1 MPPTR
6 NCLIC
11 FKKVNIT
18 DFCRLFNGK
27 IPICQACQT
36 EMEPKFIKFHVD
48 NHKATSLY
56 NYNPFIRKLIYQ
68 YKGCYDYELHQ
79 VFLDR
84 YAKEIKLRY
93 FDRVIIPIPSYQNE
107 DEQRGFNHVV
117 ETFKSIGL
125 NMLNILEKTEKHK
138 QALSSFKQRKEV
150 YKYLEL
156 KSYPDLS
163 KKKVLIVDDVYTTGS
178 TIKSAIH
185 LIEKLNPKKIDV
197 LVVAKTRGKQ
207 LLK

>member
-27 IPICQACQT
+27 IPICQACQI
-36 EMEPKFIKFHVD
+36 EMEPKFMKFRVD

-56 NYNPFIRKLIYQ
+56 DYNPFIRKLIYQ

-107 DEQRGFNHVV
+107 DEQRGFNHVI
-117 ETFKSIGL
+117 ETFKSVEL
-125 NMLNILEKTEKHK
+125 NTLNILEKTEKHK
-138 QALSSFKQRKEV
+138 QAISSFKQRKEV

-178 TIKSAIH
+178 TMKSAIH

-207 LLK
+207 LPK

>member
-18 DFCRLFNGK
+18 DFCRLFNAE

-36 EMEPKFIKFHVD
+36 EMEPKFISFRVD

-56 NYNPFIRKLIYQ
+56 DYNTFIRKLIYQ
-68 YKGCYDYELHQ
+68 YKGCYDYELHK

-93 FDRVIIPIPSYQNE
+93 FSHYVIPIPSYRNE
-107 DEQRGFNHVV
+107 DEERGFNHVV
-117 ETFKSIGL
+117 ETFKSLGL
-125 NMLNILEKTEKHK
+125 NMLNIIEKTEKHK
-138 QALSSFKQRKEV
+138 QAVSTISQRKEV
-150 YKYLEL
+150 YKFLEL
-156 KSYPDLS
+156 NSHPDLS
-163 KKKVLIVDDVYTTGS
+163 KKKILIVDDVYTTGS
-178 TIKSAIH
+178 TMKAAIH

-207 LLK
+207 LPK

>member
-178 TIKSAIH
+178 TMKSAIH
-185 LIEKLNPKKIDV
+185 LIEKLNPKMIDV

-207 LLK
+207 LPK

>member
-1 MPPTR
+1 
-6 NCLIC
+6 
-11 FKKVNIT
+11 
-18 DFCRLFNGK
+18 
-27 IPICQACQT
+27 
-36 EMEPKFIKFHVD
+36 MEPKFIKFHVD

-56 NYNPFIRKLIYQ
+56 NYNPFIRKVIYQ

-84 YAKEIKLRY
+84 YAREIKLRY

-178 TIKSAIH
+178 TMKSAIH

-207 LLK
+207 LPK

>member
-6 NCLIC
+6 NCIIC
-11 FKKVNIT
+11 FKKANIT

-150 YKYLEL
+150 YKYLGL

-178 TIKSAIH
+178 TMKSAIH
-185 LIEKLNPKKIDV
+185 LIEKLNPKMIDV

-207 LLK
+207 LPK

>member
-18 DFCRLFNGK
+18 DFCRLFNAE

-36 EMEPKFIKFHVD
+36 EMEPKFISFSVD
-48 NHKATSLY
+48 GHKATSIY
-56 NYNPFIRKLIYQ
+56 DYNPFIRKLIYQ
-68 YKGCYDYELHQ
+68 YKGCYDYELHK

-93 FDRVIIPIPSYQNE
+93 FDYVVIPIPSYKNE
-107 DEQRGFNHVV
+107 DEERGFNHVV
-117 ETFKSIGL
+117 ETFKTLGI
-125 NMLNILEKTEKHK
+125 NMLNIIEKTEKHK
-138 QALSSFKQRKEV
+138 QAVSTFNQRKEV
-150 YKYLEL
+150 YRYLEL
-156 KSYPDLS
+156 NSHPDLS

-178 TIKSAIH
+178 TMKAAIH
-185 LIEKLNPKKIDV
+185 LVEKLNPKKIDV

-207 LLK
+207 LPK

>member
-18 DFCRLFNGK
+18 DFCRLFNSK

-48 NHKATSLY
+48 NHKATFLY
-56 NYNPFIRKLIYQ
+56 DYNPFIRKLIYQ

-93 FDRVIIPIPSYQNE
+93 FDCVIIPIPSYQNE

-156 KSYPDLS
+156 RSYPDLS

-178 TIKSAIH
+178 TMKSAIH

>member
-36 EMEPKFIKFHVD
+36 EMEPKFIKFNVD

-56 NYNPFIRKLIYQ
+56 DYNPFIRKLIYQ

-93 FDRVIIPIPSYQNE
+93 LDRVIIPIPSYQNE

-156 KSYPDLS
+156 RSYPDLS

-178 TIKSAIH
+178 TMKSAIH

-207 LLK
+207 LHK

>member
-36 EMEPKFIKFHVD
+36 EMEPKFIKFNVD

-56 NYNPFIRKLIYQ
+56 DYNPFIRKLIYQ

-93 FDRVIIPIPSYQNE
+93 LDRVIIPIPSYQNE
-107 DEQRGFNHVV
+107 DDQRGFNHVI

-138 QALSSFKQRKEV
+138 QAISSFKQRKEV

-156 KSYPDLS
+156 KSYPDLN
-163 KKKVLIVDDVYTTGS
+163 KKKVLVVDDVYTTGS
-178 TIKSAIH
+178 TMKSAIH

-207 LLK
+207 IHK

>member
-18 DFCRLFNGK
+18 DFCRLFNAE

-36 EMEPKFIKFHVD
+36 EMEPKFIGFSVD
-48 NHKATSLY
+48 GHKATSIY
-56 NYNPFIRKLIYQ
+56 DYNPFIRKLIYQ
-68 YKGCYDYELHQ
+68 YKGCYDYELHK

-93 FDRVIIPIPSYQNE
+93 FDYVVIPIPSYKNE
-107 DEQRGFNHVV
+107 DEEREFNHVV
-117 ETFKSIGL
+117 ETFKSLGI
-125 NMLNILEKTEKHK
+125 NMLNIIEKTEKHK
-138 QALSSFKQRKEV
+138 QAVSTFNQRKEV

-156 KSYPDLS
+156 NSHPDLS

-178 TIKSAIH
+178 TMKAAIH
-185 LIEKLNPKKIDV
+185 LVEKLNPKKIDV

-207 LLK
+207 LPK

>member
-18 DFCRLFNGK
+18 DFCRLFNAET
-27 IPICQACQT
+27 PICQACQT
-36 EMEPKFIKFHVD
+36 EMESKFISFSVD
-48 NHKATSLY
+48 GHKATSIY
-56 NYNPFIRKLIYQ
+56 DYNPFIRKLIYQ
-68 YKGCYDYELHQ
+68 YKGCYDYELHK

-93 FDRVIIPIPSYQNE
+93 FDYVVIPIPSYKNE
-107 DEQRGFNHVV
+107 DEERGFNHVV
-117 ETFKSIGL
+117 ETFKSLGI
-125 NMLNILEKTEKHK
+125 NMLNIIEKTEKHK
-138 QALSSFKQRKEV
+138 QAVSTFNQRKEV
-150 YKYLEL
+150 YRYLEL
-156 KSYPDLS
+156 NSHPDLS

-178 TIKSAIH
+178 TMKAAIH
-185 LIEKLNPKKIDV
+185 LVEKLNPKKIDV

-207 LLK
+207 LPK

>member
-18 DFCRLFNGK
+18 DFCRLFNAE

-36 EMEPKFIKFHVD
+36 EMEPKFISFSVD
-48 NHKATSLY
+48 GHKATSIY
-56 NYNPFIRKLIYQ
+56 DYNPFIRKLIYQ
-68 YKGCYDYELHQ
+68 YKGCYDYELHK

-93 FDRVIIPIPSYQNE
+93 FDYVVIPIPSYKNE
-107 DEQRGFNHVV
+107 DEERGFNHVV
-117 ETFKSIGL
+117 ETFKSLGI
-125 NMLNILEKTEKHK
+125 NMLNIIEKTEKHK
-138 QALSSFKQRKEV
+138 QAVSTFNQRKEV

-156 KSYPDLS
+156 NSHPDLS
-163 KKKVLIVDDVYTTGS
+163 KKKILHYGLFFS
-178 TIKSAIH
+178 FLLQEFYHH
-185 LIEKLNPKKIDV
+185 LLHF
-197 LVVAKTRGKQ
+197 LHHLFQ
-207 LLK
+207 YH

>member
-18 DFCRLFNGK
+18 DFCRLFNAE

-36 EMEPKFIKFHVD
+36 EMEPKFISFSVD
-48 NHKATSLY
+48 KHKATSIY
-56 NYNPFIRKLIYQ
+56 DYNPFIRKLIYQ
-68 YKGCYDYELHQ
+68 YKGCYDYELHK

-93 FDRVIIPIPSYQNE
+93 FDYVVIPIPSYKNE
-107 DEQRGFNHVV
+107 DEERGFNHVV
-117 ETFKSIGL
+117 ETFKSLGI
-125 NMLNILEKTEKHK
+125 NMLNIIEKTEKHK
-138 QALSSFKQRKEV
+138 QAVSTFNQRKEV
-150 YKYLEL
+150 YKFLEL
-156 KSYPDLS
+156 NSHPDLS

-178 TIKSAIH
+178 TMKAAIH
-185 LIEKLNPKKIDV
+185 LVEKLNPKKIDV

>member
-18 DFCRLFNGK
+18 DFCRLFNAE

-36 EMEPKFIKFHVD
+36 EMEPKFIGFSVD
-48 NHKATSLY
+48 GHKATSIY
-56 NYNPFIRKLIYQ
+56 DYNPFIRKLIYQ
-68 YKGCYDYELHQ
+68 YKGCYDYELHK

-93 FDRVIIPIPSYQNE
+93 FDYVVIPIPSYKNE
-107 DEQRGFNHVV
+107 DEERGFNHVV
-117 ETFKSIGL
+117 ETFKSLGI
-125 NMLNILEKTEKHK
+125 NMLNIIEKTEKHK
-138 QALSSFKQRKEV
+138 QAVSTFNQRKEV

-156 KSYPDLS
+156 NSHPDLS

-178 TIKSAIH
+178 TMKAAIH
-185 LIEKLNPKKIDV
+185 LVEKLNPKKIDV

-207 LLK
+207 LPK

>member
-1 MPPTR
+1 MPPTG

-56 NYNPFIRKLIYQ
+56 DYNPFIRKLIYQ

-138 QALSSFKQRKEV
+138 QAISSFKQRKEV

-163 KKKVLIVDDVYTTGS
+163 RKKVLIVDDVYTTGS
-178 TIKSAIH
+178 TMKSAIH
-185 LIEKLNPKKIDV
+185 LIEKLNPKMIDV
-197 LVVAKTRGKQ
+197 LVVEIGRAHV
-207 LLK
+207 

>member
-36 EMEPKFIKFHVD
+36 EMEPKFIKFRVD
-48 NHKATSLY
+48 NHKAISLY
-56 NYNPFIRKLIYQ
+56 DYNPFIRKLIYQ

-138 QALSSFKQRKEV
+138 QAISSFKQRKEV

-178 TIKSAIH
+178 TMKSAIH

-207 LLK
+207 LPK

>member
-1 MPPTR
+1 MLPTR

-36 EMEPKFIKFHVD
+36 EMEPKFIKFRVD

-56 NYNPFIRKLIYQ
+56 DYNSFIRKLIYQ

-138 QALSSFKQRKEV
+138 QAISSFKQRKEV

-178 TIKSAIH
+178 TMKSAIH

-207 LLK
+207 LPK

>member
-18 DFCRLFNGK
+18 DFCRLFNAE

-36 EMEPKFIKFHVD
+36 EMEPKFIGFSVD
-48 NHKATSLY
+48 GHKATSIY
-56 NYNPFIRKLIYQ
+56 DYNPFIRKLIYQ
-68 YKGCYDYELHQ
+68 YKGCYDYELHK

-93 FDRVIIPIPSYQNE
+93 FDYVVIPIPSYKNE
-107 DEQRGFNHVV
+107 DEERGFNHVV
-117 ETFKSIGL
+117 ETFKSLGI
-125 NMLNILEKTEKHK
+125 NMLNIIEKIEKHK
-138 QALSSFKQRKEV
+138 QAVSTFNQRKEV

-156 KSYPDLS
+156 NSHPDLS

-178 TIKSAIH
+178 TMKAAIH
-185 LIEKLNPKKIDV
+185 LVEKLNPKKIDV

-207 LLK
+207 LPK

>member
-1 MPPTR
+1 MLPTR

-18 DFCRLFNGK
+18 DFCRLFNAE

-36 EMEPKFIKFHVD
+36 EMEPKFINFSVD
-48 NHKATSLY
+48 GHKATSIY
-56 NYNPFIRKLIYQ
+56 DYNPFIRKLIYQ
-68 YKGCYDYELHQ
+68 YKGCYDYELHK

-93 FDRVIIPIPSYQNE
+93 FDYVVIPIPSYKNE
-107 DEQRGFNHVV
+107 DEERGFNHVV
-117 ETFKSIGL
+117 ETFKSLGI
-125 NMLNILEKTEKHK
+125 NMLNIIEKTEKHK
-138 QALSSFKQRKEV
+138 QAVSTFNQRKEV
-150 YKYLEL
+150 YKFLEL
-156 KSYPDLS
+156 NSHPDLS

-178 TIKSAIH
+178 TMKAAIH
-185 LIEKLNPKKIDV
+185 LVEKLNPKKIDV

>member
-11 FKKVNIT
+11 FKKINIT

-36 EMEPKFIKFHVD
+36 EMEPQFIKFRVD

-56 NYNPFIRKLIYQ
+56 DYNPFIRKLIYQ

-138 QALSSFKQRKEV
+138 QAISSFKQRKEV

-178 TIKSAIH
+178 TMKSAIH

-207 LLK
+207 LHK

>member
-11 FKKVNIT
+11 FKKINIT
-18 DFCRLFNGK
+18 DFCRLFNAE

-36 EMEPKFIKFHVD
+36 EMEPKFISFSVD
-48 NHKATSLY
+48 GHKATSIY
-56 NYNPFIRKLIYQ
+56 DYNPFIRKLIYQ
-68 YKGCYDYELHQ
+68 YKGCYDYELHK

-93 FDRVIIPIPSYQNE
+93 FDYVVIPIPSYKNE
-107 DEQRGFNHVV
+107 DEERGFNHVV
-117 ETFKSIGL
+117 ETFKSLGI
-125 NMLNILEKTEKHK
+125 NMLNIIEKTEKHK
-138 QALSSFKQRKEV
+138 QAVSTFNQRKEV
-150 YKYLEL
+150 YRYLEL
-156 KSYPDLS
+156 NSHPDLS

-178 TIKSAIH
+178 TMKAAIH
-185 LIEKLNPKKIDV
+185 LVEKLNPKKIDV

-207 LLK
+207 LPK

>member
-18 DFCRLFNGK
+18 DFCRLFNAE

-36 EMEPKFIKFHVD
+36 EMEPKFISFSVD
-48 NHKATSLY
+48 GHKATSIY
-56 NYNPFIRKLIYQ
+56 DYNPFIRKLIYQ
-68 YKGCYDYELHQ
+68 YKGCYDYELHK

-93 FDRVIIPIPSYQNE
+93 FDYVVIPIPSYKNE
-107 DEQRGFNHVV
+107 DEERGFNHVV
-117 ETFKSIGL
+117 ETFKSLGI
-125 NMLNILEKTEKHK
+125 NMLNIIEKTEKHK
-138 QALSSFKQRKEV
+138 QAVSTFNQRKEV

-156 KSYPDLS
+156 NRHPDLS

-178 TIKSAIH
+178 TMKAAIH
-185 LIEKLNPKKIDV
+185 LVEKLNPKKIDV

-207 LLK
+207 LPK

>member
-36 EMEPKFIKFHVD
+36 EMEPLFIKFHVD

-84 YAKEIKLRY
+84 YAKEIKLLY

-107 DEQRGFNHVV
+107 DEQKGFNHVI
-117 ETFKSIGL
+117 EIFKSIGL

-178 TIKSAIH
+178 TMKSAIH

-207 LLK
+207 LPK

>member
-27 IPICQACQT
+27 ILICQACQT
-36 EMEPKFIKFHVD
+36 EMEPKFIKFRVD

-56 NYNPFIRKLIYQ
+56 DYNPFIRKLIYQ

-138 QALSSFKQRKEV
+138 QAISSFKQRKEV

-156 KSYPDLS
+156 KSYPDLN

-178 TIKSAIH
+178 TMKSAIH

-207 LLK
+207 LPK

>member
-6 NCLIC
+6 NCIIC

-79 VFLDR
+79 VFLVR

-138 QALSSFKQRKEV
+138 QALSYFKQRKEV

-207 LLK
+207 LPK

>member
-1 MPPTR
+1 MPQTR

-107 DEQRGFNHVV
+107 DEQRGFNHVA

-178 TIKSAIH
+178 TMKSAIH
-185 LIEKLNPKKIDV
+185 LIEKLNPKQIDV

-207 LLK
+207 LPK

>member
-48 NHKATSLY
+48 SHKAISLY

-84 YAKEIKLRY
+84 YAKEIKLLY

-178 TIKSAIH
+178 TMKSAIH

-207 LLK
+207 LPK

>member
-79 VFLDR
+79 AFLDR
-84 YAKEIKLRY
+84 YSKEIKLRY

-178 TIKSAIH
+178 TMKSAIH
-185 LIEKLNPKKIDV
+185 LIEKLNPKNIDV

-207 LLK
+207 LPK

>member
-18 DFCRLFNGK
+18 DFCRLFNAE

-36 EMEPKFIKFHVD
+36 EMEPKFISFSVD
-48 NHKATSLY
+48 GHKATSIY
-56 NYNPFIRKLIYQ
+56 DYNPFIRKLIYQ

-93 FDRVIIPIPSYQNE
+93 FDYVVIPIPSYKNE
-107 DEQRGFNHVV
+107 DEERGFNHVV
-117 ETFKSIGL
+117 ETFKSLGI
-125 NMLNILEKTEKHK
+125 NMLNIIEKTEKHK
-138 QALSSFKQRKEV
+138 QAVSTFNQRKEV

-156 KSYPDLS
+156 NRHPDLS

-178 TIKSAIH
+178 TMKAAIH
-185 LIEKLNPKKIDV
+185 LVEKLNPKKIDV

-207 LLK
+207 LPK